1 MCPAKIPPARGHLS
15 EADTCSNSSGRFWT
29 NRDGSITEIP
39 PTHCPNGHELRY
51 PNVIAWHRRLAC
63 KATSTAGLTIRSW
76 RLRRSW
82 GLYDQIWRQ
91 MAFGHAVKARMSCR
105 RCPGVRRP
113 GQFVAGRVEQ
123 PAEQGVDGVGVGLVR
138 VPSLARPRQALVWAH
153 RIGGSSP

>member
-1 MCPAKIPPARGHLS
+1 VQGHVYGGANDQELAV
-15 EADTCSNSSGRFWT
+15 EAF
-29 NRDGSITEIP
+29 
-39 PTHCPNGHELRY
+39 L
-51 PNVIAWHRRLAC
+51 
-63 KATSTAGLTIRSW
+63 
-76 RLRRSW
+76 